1 MTLSD
6 PSWTRPV
13 GIPNLIGRKQCDWSL
28 LHEGTC
34 IPQEYQPFF
43 AKANGGVLPLEQPS
57 SMPVSLV
64 FEGEIYKASLYRH
77 PLGRLHLRY
86 SDKRIARL
94 LRDQMHLS
102 YEYISQVRSAISG
115 GNKVVVVPDHLAE
128 YLDFCSTR
136 EHGVYILFSRPR
148 RWIGSLF

>member
-1 MTLSD
+1 MTLAA
-6 PSWTRPV
+6 PSWTKPV

-43 AKANGGVLPLEQPS
+43 ADANGGVLPLEQPS

-64 FEGEIYKASLYRH
+64 FEGEVYKASLYRH

-86 SDKRIARL
+86 NDIRLARL
-94 LRDQMHLS
+94 LRVRLHLS
-102 YEYISQVRSAISG
+102 YEYLANVRSTISQ

-128 YLDFCSTR
+128 YLDFYGTR
-136 EHGVYILFSRPR
+136 QHGAYILCPRSRR
-148 RWIGSLF
+148 G

>member
-1 MTLSD
+1 MTLAD
-6 PSWTRPV
+6 PSWTKPT

-43 AKANGGVLPLEQPS
+43 AEANGGVLPIEQPS

-64 FEGEIYKASLYRH
+64 FEGEAYKANLYRH

-86 SDKRIARL
+86 SDRRLAGL
-94 LRDQMHLS
+94 LRERLHLS
-102 YEYISQVRSAISG
+102 YEYISKVRSTVLR
-115 GNKVVVVPDHLAE
+115 GNKVIVVPAHLAE
-128 YLDFCSTR
+128 YLDFYSTR
-136 EHGVYILFSRPR
+136 EHGVYILSSLPR
-148 RWIGSLF
+148 RRAGSLF